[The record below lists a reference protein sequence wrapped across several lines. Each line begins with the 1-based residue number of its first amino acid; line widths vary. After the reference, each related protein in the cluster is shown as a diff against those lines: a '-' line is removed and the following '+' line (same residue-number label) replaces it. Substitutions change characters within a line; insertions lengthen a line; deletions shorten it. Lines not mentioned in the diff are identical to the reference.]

1 MAELKELYRWP
12 HKMKVWTQTLLLEVP
27 LGGNRGIDE
36 ERLVVVGVIDEIV
49 ADLDL
54 RPETQMGR
62 DIIPELGLGE
72 DDQLSVAVGL
82 LAAPEVD
89 EARET

>member
-1 MAELKELYRWP
+1 M
-12 HKMKVWTQTLLLEVP
+12 LEVP

-62 DIIPELGLGE
+62 DIIPELGPSQE
-72 DDQLSVAVGL
+72 
-82 LAAPEVD
+82 
-89 EARET
+89 RI